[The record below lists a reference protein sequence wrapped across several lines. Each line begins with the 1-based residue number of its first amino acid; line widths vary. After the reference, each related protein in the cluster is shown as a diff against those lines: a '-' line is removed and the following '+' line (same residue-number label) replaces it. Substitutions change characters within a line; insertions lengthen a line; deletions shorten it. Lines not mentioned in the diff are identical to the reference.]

1 MIRKWVWRGVGALAA
16 AAALAGS
23 AAQAATPERRA
34 ATSAGA
40 AERARGPALW
50 LLQDEDTRIYL
61 FGTVHVLPE
70 GVEWNRG
77 AVAEA
82 FEQAE
87 ELVLETDVSGASLGE
102 SLTALLGAMAT
113 DAPPLLER
121 VPPERRERLRQ
132 IVENTP
138 LPMAV
143 YDRMK
148 TWAAAMTLAQSRLD
162 RLGVEHENGV
172 EASLSAL
179 WPRTERR
186 LIGLESADDQTA
198 FLDTLSEAT
207 QREWLAALAEDEQE
221 EMEEFNQVLRAWT
234 SGDVE
239 AIARLDLEE
248 EGDDAELR
256 EVLLRR
262 RNARWVEWLRSRL
275 ERPGTV
281 FFAVGAAHLAGEDSV
296 QDMLAEAGLRTER
309 IQ

>member
-1 MIRKWVWRGVGALAA
+1 MIQKRVWRGAGALAA
-16 AAALAGS
+16 AAALAAS
-23 AAQAATPERRA
+23 AAQADAPERPAANAAAAARA
-34 ATSAGA
+34 P
-40 AERARGPALW
+40 GPALW
-50 LLQDEDTRIYL
+50 LLADEDTRIYL
-61 FGTVHVLPE
+61 FGTVHSLPA

-82 FEQAE
+82 FGQAE
-87 ELVLETDVSGASLGE
+87 ELVLETDVTGASLGE

-113 DAPPLLER
+113 DQPPLLER

-148 TWAAAMTLAQSRLD
+148 TWAAAMTLGLSRLD
-162 RLGVEHENGV
+162 RLGVEQENGV
-172 EASLSAL
+172 EVRLSAL

-186 LIGLESADDQTA
+186 LIGLESANDQTA

-207 QREWLAALAEDEQE
+207 QRQWLAALAEDEQE
-221 EMEEFNQVLRAWT
+221 EMEEFNEVLRAWT

-239 AIARLDLEE
+239 TIARLDLED

-296 QDMLAEAGLRTER
+296 QDMLAQAGLRTER

>member
-1 MIRKWVWRGVGALAA
+1 
-16 AAALAGS
+16 
-23 AAQAATPERRA
+23 
-34 ATSAGA
+34 
-40 AERARGPALW
+40 
-50 LLQDEDTRIYL
+50 
-61 FGTVHVLPE
+61 
-70 GVEWNRG
+70 
-77 AVAEA
+77 
-82 FEQAE
+82 
-87 ELVLETDVSGASLGE
+87 
-102 SLTALLGAMAT
+102 MAT
-113 DAPPLLER
+113 DQPPLLER

-148 TWAAAMTLAQSRLD
+148 TWAAAMTLGLSRLD
-162 RLGVEHENGV
+162 RLGVEQENGV
-172 EASLSAL
+172 EVRLSAL

-186 LIGLESADDQTA
+186 LIGLESANDQTA

-207 QREWLAALAEDEQE
+207 QRQWLAALAEDEQE
-221 EMEEFNQVLRAWT
+221 EMEEFNEVLRAWT

-239 AIARLDLEE
+239 TIARLDLED

-281 FFAVGAAHLAGEDSV
+281 FFAVGAAHLAGQDSV
-296 QDMLAEAGLRTER
+296 QDMLARAGLRTER